1 MKQRIFRHKE
11 TYKEYELIQE
21 RILFKDYKSIEDGN
35 EKLNWRGKDS
45 ETLVLYKA
53 LYDNPDGPFFVRHL
67 KDFNKNFTEIVPVNR
82 EVFKELEIGD
92 ILTNKKNVKLSSGE
106 ETVVGYNYKVTAID
120 KSNPLYPVTIKNLT
134 MGVVYVLTLD
144 NIDECLNLKKLV
156 CKPDNK

>member
-1 MKQRIFRHKE
+1 MKKRIFRHKE

-21 RILFKDYKSIEDGN
+21 QILFKDYKSIEDGN

-67 KDFNKNFTEIVPVNR
+67 KDFNKNFTEIVPVNK

-106 ETVVGYNYKVTAID
+106 ETVVGYNYKVTEID
-120 KSNPLYPVTIKNLT
+120 KSNPLHPVTIEELE
-134 MGVVYVLTLD
+134 MGFDYVLTLN
-144 NIDECLNLKKLV
+144 NIDECLDLKKLV
-156 CKPDNK
+156 F

>member
-53 LYDNPDGPFFVRHL
+53 LYDNPDGPFFVRHF

-92 ILTNKKNVKLSSGE
+92 ILTNKKNVKLSSGN
-106 ETVVGYNYKVTAID
+106 ETVVGYNYKVTATD
-120 KSNPLYPVTIKNLT
+120 KSNPLYPVTIENLT
-134 MGVVYVLTLD
+134 MGGVYVLTLD